1 MSLFDMGVATIFARE
16 FLEAAIIIGNY
27 RTVILK
33 SKEWEGERQ
42 QEAFRAIKKATIY
55 AVLLAIVVVLAVAI
69 PLGVLSNELDG
80 RVVEI
85 IEGVS
90 KVVAAICILQLSL
103 KIPGWL
109 GVYARKKGEVE
120 VGVTLKE
127 IRFNVSWNIWREAAE
142 CGVFLIPYFLG
153 GNPKS
158 IPISALVGIVIALIL
173 GAGIYVGNQRLE
185 SKVGLAA
192 FMSILTGQLATGLF
206 VGGCH
211 EFEEVWGETPKVWKI
226 QSDFWS
232 HKKLP
237 MVILK
242 PFGYSASRTVLQIA
256 CFWGWT
262 ALTVG
267 LHLWKI
273 QKTKA
278 IRAQEAIE
286 SDEKLKKDDEAQDTG
301 SSSESDV
308 ETGEKA

>member
-27 RTVILK
+27 RTVVLK
-33 SKEWEGERQ
+33 SKEWEGEKQ
-42 QEAFRAIKKATIY
+42 QEAFSAIKKATIY
-55 AVLLAIVVVLAVAI
+55 AVLLAILVVLAVAI

-158 IPISALVGIVIALIL
+158 IPISALVGIIIALIL
-173 GAGIYVGNQRLE
+173 GAGIYVGNQKLE
-185 SKVGLAA
+185 NKVGLAA
-192 FMSILTGQLATGLF
+192 FMSILTAQLATGLF

-226 QSDFWS
+226 QNAFWS

-242 PFGYSASRTVLQIA
+242 PFGYSSSRTVLQIA
-256 CFWGWT
+256 CFWSWT

-278 IRAQEAIE
+278 IRAEEVAE
-286 SDEKLKKDDEAQDTG
+286 SDEKAKKDEVALDTG

-308 ETGEKA
+308 ETGEKV